1 MRHTVTI
8 AIAID
13 ALSWPAVEKSGF
25 LREQC
30 PFRRPVRTILGYS
43 SAAIPSI
50 LTGQLPQVHGRWS
63 YLYYD
68 PAHSPFAW
76 TRWLN
81 LAGPLLHNRL
91 ADNPLLKRLIARWTA
106 RRHGF
111 DGYFPVYDF
120 PLRYLHLMDHCSKR
134 WDFRPGAF
142 DCPSLVDVLD
152 QHGVP
157 ARFLTYPMP
166 EEEIFQQCAAALRP
180 DGPRLL
186 FLYLASVDALG
197 HAGGPD
203 SPAILARLQWYERR
217 IEELRRA
224 AETAGV
230 HVNLL
235 VFSDH
240 GMVPVRGTVDL
251 RRRVEALGLRFGVEY
266 VAVYDST
273 MARFWYPN
281 PECRPRIRE
290 VLQQCQEGR
299 LLTGKDK
306 TRYGIAFAG
315 DRYGQDI
322 FLLQTGLVIHP
333 SHMSRR
339 VLYAMHGYDP
349 DDRIND
355 GIFLASERPAI
366 VPEAI
371 TDLFALL
378 LRAVGLSSPAEVK
391 G

>member
-1 MRHTVTI
+1 MQANITI
-8 AIAID
+8 AILID
-13 ALSWPAVEKSGF
+13 ALSWPAVEASGF
-25 LREQC
+25 LRDFC
-30 PFRRPVRTILGYS
+30 PFRKPVRTILGYS
-43 SAAIPSI
+43 SAAVPSI

-68 PAHSPFAW
+68 PVHSPFAW

-142 DCPSLVDVLD
+142 DCPSLIDVLAK
-152 QHGVP
+152 HGVP
-157 ARFLTYPMP
+157 ALFLTYPLP
-166 EEEIFQQCAAALRP
+166 EEEIFQQCAAAFRP
-180 DGPRLL
+180 DGPRLT
-186 FLYLASVDALG
+186 FLYLAAVDALG
-197 HAGGPD
+197 HAGGPV
-203 SPAILARLQWYERR
+203 SPAVLERLHWYERR
-217 IEELRRA
+217 IEELLRA
-224 AETAGV
+224 VETAGV
-230 HVNLL
+230 AVKLF

-240 GMVPVRGTVDL
+240 GMVPVRGTVDI
-251 RRRVEALGLRFGVEY
+251 RRQVASLGLRFGRDY
-266 VAVYDST
+266 IAVYDST
-273 MARFWYPN
+273 MARFWYLDPH
-281 PECRPRIRE
+281 CRPRIRE
-290 VLQQCQEGR
+290 VLAACHQGR
-299 LLTGKDK
+299 LLTDAEKE
-306 TRYGIAFAG
+306 RYGIAFAG

-339 VLYAMHGYDP
+339 VLHAMHGYDP

-355 GIFLASERPAI
+355 GVFLASEPPDAP
-366 VPEAI
+366 PETI
-371 TDLFALL
+371 TDLFSLI
-378 LRAVGLSSPAEVK
+378 LRAVGMSSPAEV
-391 G
+391 GG